1 MDWKKESINQLRD
14 YEARKDSLENLR
26 QRCQNLD
33 QELKSLRRTPQG
45 DKAEEERILSVM
57 TERKQLM
64 HNYWITRK
72 TVELTQRGLDA
83 LDGEERAV
91 LEGFYVHRGERYAD
105 DLMEQLCVE
114 RTKLYNLKD
123 QALRKFTV
131 TMYGMT
137 ES

>member
-14 YEARKDSLENLR
+14 YEARKDALENLR
-26 QRCQNLD
+26 ERCQNLD
-33 QELKSLRRTPQG
+33 QELKALRRSEQSKE
-45 DKAEEERILSVM
+45 DERILSVM

-64 HNYWITRK
+64 HNYWITKRM
-72 TVELTQRGLDA
+72 VELTQRGLES

-123 QALRKFTV
+123 QALRRFTM